1 MPRLEEDIAAAVE
14 AFGAENVG
22 LVWGVGT
29 YHWASAEE
37 RDGFL
42 HAAKT
47 SGVDPR
53 G

>member
-1 MPRLEEDIAAAVE
+1 MPRLEEDIAAAV
-14 AFGAENVG
+14 AALGVENVG
-22 LVWGVGT
+22 LVWGIGT
-29 YHWASAEE
+29 HNWTSAEE

-42 HAAKT
+42 AAARL